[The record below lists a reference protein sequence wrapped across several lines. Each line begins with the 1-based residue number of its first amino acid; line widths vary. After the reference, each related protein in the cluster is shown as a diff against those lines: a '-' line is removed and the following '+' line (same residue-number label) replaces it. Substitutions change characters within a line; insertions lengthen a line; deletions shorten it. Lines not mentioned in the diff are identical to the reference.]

1 MDQLST
7 AARQDDMPADQSR
20 CILLLDFR
28 KAYDTVDRNFLLE
41 TLRLFGFDER
51 FVDLMRRI
59 HSGTS
64 ARFVVNG
71 CQSREL
77 PVSSGIRQGCP
88 LAPLLFLLVVEV
100 LSLALQQD
108 TTLKGVG
115 RAGAARPKAPF
126 LCFRGRLHAFS
137 RECWANTARFKHF
150 HSIWRTGRLA
160 GPTV

>member
-1 MDQLST
+1 
-7 AARQDDMPADQSR
+7 MPADQSR
-20 CILLLDFR
+20 CILLLDFQ
-28 KAYDTVDRNFLLE
+28 KAYDTVDRDFLFE
-41 TLRLFGFDER
+41 SLRLFGFDER

-71 CQSREL
+71 CQSRAL

-108 TTLKGVG
+108 TTLKGLD
-115 RAGAARPKAPF
+115 APGLPIQTYLSSAF
-126 LCFRGRLHAFS
+126 VDDSTIFS
-137 RECWANTARFKHF
+137 RMLGKY
-150 HSIWRTGRLA
+150 RTL
-160 GPTV
+160 